1 MIANDHKIYQISI
14 KYTKWLVPVEYIG
27 IRFLPSSFKK
37 MNSGLQRLRL
47 QDLGPLLRN
56 GVYQAQGHRGLEA
69 AGGDPGSGRTSAP
82 LQAGTG
88 VMIPTFRLLVNR
100 FCQKFS
106 QRHSKLF
113 FANILPNI
121 FGYILGKTFTPVP
134 VVKGYICLCI

>member
-69 AGGDPGSGRTSAP
+69 AGGDPGRCYDPNFS
-82 LQAGTG
+82 
-88 VMIPTFRLLVNR
+88 TFGKSFL
-100 FCQKFS
+100 
-106 QRHSKLF
+106 SKI
-113 FANILPNI
+113 FA
-121 FGYILGKTFTPVP
+121 KTFEIIFC
-134 VVKGYICLCI
+134 KYIAKYLRIYFRQNFYTCPCCKRIHMPMYLMLTRHLFPKEG